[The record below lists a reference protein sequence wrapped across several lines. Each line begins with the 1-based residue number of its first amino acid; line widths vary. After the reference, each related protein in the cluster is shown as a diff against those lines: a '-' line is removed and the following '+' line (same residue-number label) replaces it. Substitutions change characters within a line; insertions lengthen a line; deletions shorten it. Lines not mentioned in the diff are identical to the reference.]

1 MQNMYKNALVSNY
14 KDIPQQLDAITS
26 NSKSESSL
34 SQQSGSKNLLSVQL
48 SGIKNGVGGKSKDY
62 FFEKENDDY
71 KNFLSR
77 C

>member
-1 MQNMYKNALVSNY
+1 
-14 KDIPQQLDAITS
+14 
-26 NSKSESSL
+26 
-34 SQQSGSKNLLSVQL
+34 LLSVQL

-77 C
+77 CKDLQNIEEEHEGENCDSGSLSS